1 MKPIPEYKILVAD
14 EDSKTIQSVK
24 NLFTRDI
31 KTATIL
37 TARSADIAVEMA
49 WRNKPDIIISNTR
62 LVDLTG
68 WEVLGILKKNDL
80 TRSIPFIMMD
90 EKMGGSENE
99 VRALSLGADDY
110 INKPFAPEVFCARV
124 KAVIKRS
131 FDRTAQRHDVEE
143 VIRSGDIMINMS
155 KHVVSVKD
163 KEIDLTPKEFALLYL
178 FMKKKGRVL
187 NKVFLASTIWER
199 EYFDTSYTIDKHIAN
214 LRKKLGKEGKKIV
227 TIPTVGYKFL
237 EEEEEV
243 VSPN

>member
-24 NLFTRDI
+24 NLFTRE
-31 KTATIL
+31 KAATIL
-37 TARSADIAVEMA
+37 TAKSADIAVEMA

-62 LVDLTG
+62 LVDLSG
-68 WEVLGILKKNDL
+68 WEVLGILKKNDI

-90 EKMGGSENE
+90 ENNGSSENE
-99 VRALSLGADDY
+99 VRALGLGADDY

-124 KAVIKRS
+124 KAVLKRY
-131 FDRTAQRHDVEE
+131 FDRITQRHEVEE
-143 VIRSGDIMINMS
+143 VIRSGNIMINITE
-155 KHVVSVKD
+155 HIVSVKD

-178 FMKKKGRVL
+178 FMKKKNRVL

-214 LRKKLGKEGKKIV
+214 LRKKLGKEGKRIE
-227 TIPTVGYKFL
+227 TLPTVGYKFVDET
-237 EEEEEV
+237 EEETI
-243 VSPN
+243 NN